1 MKTLSKTFT
10 LALIVFS
17 LNTFA
22 QSETGKFQM
31 GMKKGLEMLGSAK
44 GSDGFSST
52 ANYFE
57 RVAQAEAK
65 EWTPFYYAAYSNL
78 IAGLTTTDKAIK
90 DQYLDKAL
98 AEVEQA
104 DGLSPNN
111 SEIYALK
118 GYVQYIKLSV
128 DPQARLAMMGASA
141 ASLAKAKTLN
151 PENPRIY
158 LISGQNTFYTPEAFG
173 GGKAKAKAILET
185 AAAKFAI
192 FKPATPLEPNW
203 GADQAKELLAQIK

>member
-1 MKTLSKTFT
+1 MKNLKTTLT
-10 LALIVFS
+10 LALIAFGLS
-17 LNTFA
+17 TFA
-22 QSETGKFQM
+22 QSATEKFQM
-31 GMKKGLEMLGSAK
+31 GMKKGLQMLSISK
-44 GSDGFSST
+44 GTDGFTAT

-57 RVAQAEAK
+57 RIAQAEAK
-65 EWTPFYYAAYSNL
+65 EWTPYYFAAYSNL
-78 IAGLTTTDKAIK
+78 IAGLTTTDKATK

-98 AEVEQA
+98 AEIHKS
-104 DGLSPNN
+104 DSLSRNN

-118 GYVQYIKLSV
+118 GYVEYIKLSV
-128 DPQARLAMMGASA
+128 DPQGRLAMMSASA
-141 ASLAKAKTLN
+141 ASLAKAKVLN

-173 GGKAKAKAILET
+173 GGKVKAKSILET

-203 GADQAKELLAQIK
+203 GAEQVKELLAQIK

>member
-1 MKTLSKTFT
+1 MKILTKTFS

-17 LNTFA
+17 LNTSA
-22 QSETGKFQM
+22 QSAAGKFQM

-44 GSDGFSST
+44 GSDGFNST

-78 IAGLTTTDKAIK
+78 IAGLTTTDKSVK

-104 DGLSPNN
+104 NGLSPDN

-128 DPQARLAMMGASA
+128 DPQARLAMMSASA
-141 ASLAKAKTLN
+141 ASLAKAKALN

-192 FKPATPLEPNW
+192 FKPSAPLEPNW
-203 GADQAKELLAQIK
+203 GADQVKDLLAQIK

>member
-1 MKTLSKTFT
+1 MKTLKSSFI
-10 LALIVFS
+10 LLLIAIS
-17 LNTFA
+17 MNTFA
-22 QSETGKFQM
+22 QSAAEKFQM

-44 GSDGFSST
+44 GTDGFAGT
-52 ANYFE
+52 ANYFD
-57 RVAQAEAK
+57 RIAQAEAK
-65 EWTPFYYAAYSNL
+65 QWTPFYYAGYSNL
-78 IAGLTTTDKAIK
+78 IAGLTTTDKAVK

-98 AEVEQA
+98 AEVDQA
-104 DGLSPNN
+104 DALSPDN

-128 DPQARLAMMGASA
+128 DPQARLAMMSASA
-141 ASLAKAKTLN
+141 ASLARAKSLN

-192 FKPATPLEPNW
+192 FKPATPIEPNW
-203 GADQAKELLAQIK
+203 GADQVKDLLAQIK

>member
-1 MKTLSKTFT
+1 MKNLTKTLT
-10 LALIVFS
+10 LALIAFS
-17 LNTFA
+17 LNSFA
-22 QSETGKFQM
+22 QTATEKFQM

-44 GSDGFSST
+44 GTDGFNST

-65 EWTPFYYAAYSNL
+65 QWTPFYYAAYSNL
-78 IAGLTTTDKAIK
+78 IAGLTTTDKTIK

-98 AEVEQA
+98 AEVDQA
-104 DGLSPNN
+104 DALSPDN

-128 DPQARLAMMGASA
+128 DPQSRLAMMSASS
-141 ASLAKAKTLN
+141 ASLAKAKALN
-151 PENPRIY
+151 PENPRPY
-158 LISGQNTFYTPEAFG
+158 FISGQNTFYTPEAFG
-173 GGKAKAKAILET
+173 GGKAKAKTLLET

-192 FKPATPLEPNW
+192 FKPASAIEPNW
-203 GADQAKELLAQIK
+203 GADQAKDLLAQIK

>member
-1 MKTLSKTFT
+1 MKTLTKTLT
-10 LALIVFS
+10 LVLIAFS
-17 LNTFA
+17 LNSFA
-22 QSETGKFQM
+22 QRASEKFQM

-44 GSDGFSST
+44 GTDGFTTT

-57 RVAQAEAK
+57 RIAQAEAK

-78 IAGLTTTDKAIK
+78 VAGLISADKATK
-90 DQYLDKAL
+90 DKYLDKAL

-118 GYVQYIKLSV
+118 GYVQYIKLSI
-128 DPQARLAMMGASA
+128 DPQGRLAMMSASA
-141 ASLAKAKTLN
+141 ASLAKAKALN

-192 FKPATPLEPNW
+192 FKPASPIEPNW
-203 GADQAKELLAQIK
+203 GADQVKDLLAQIK